1 MSTRFC
7 TQCGQ
12 PIPDGSRFCT
22 NCGAPVPEEPRVE
35 QTYAQP
41 DPMMNQPEP
50 SPAKSQPSYMKPK
63 SYLALSILATIFCCL
78 PFGIPA
84 IVFSAKVDNL
94 WNAGQYQAAEDSSRK
109 ARTWMLVSVIVG
121 LVWIIAYFA
130 LFAAGTNLLGSAFLE
145 ALRS

>member
-1 MSTRFC
+1 MATRFC

-12 PIPDGSRFCT
+12 QIPEGSRFCT
-22 NCGAPVPEEPRVE
+22 NCGAPVPEEP
-35 QTYAQP
+35 QPQYAQSR
-41 DPMMNQPEP
+41 PEP
-50 SPAKSQPSYMKPK
+50 EYAKPQVEEVKPQPVGMKPK
-63 SYLALSILATIFCCL
+63 NYLALSILATIFCCL

-94 WNAGQYQAAEDSSRK
+94 WNAGQYQAAEDASRK

-130 LFAAGTNLLGSAFLE
+130 LFFAGTNLLGHAILDN
-145 ALRS
+145 LY

>member
-1 MSTRFC
+1 MATRFC

-12 PIPDGSRFCT
+12 QIPEGSRFCT
-22 NCGAPVPEEPRVE
+22 NCGTPVPEEP
-35 QTYAQP
+35 QPQYAQSQP
-41 DPMMNQPEP
+41 QPEYAKP
-50 SPAKSQPSYMKPK
+50 QVEEVKPQPPAVKPRT
-63 SYLALSILATIFCCL
+63 YLALSILATIFCCL

-130 LFAAGTNLLGSAFLE
+130 LFFAGVNFMGRAMLDNLY
-145 ALRS
+145 

>member
-1 MSTRFC
+1 
-7 TQCGQ
+7 
-12 PIPDGSRFCT
+12 
-22 NCGAPVPEEPRVE
+22 
-35 QTYAQP
+35 
-41 DPMMNQPEP
+41 
-50 SPAKSQPSYMKPK
+50 MKPK
-63 SYLALSILATIFCCL
+63 NYLALSILATIFCCL

-130 LFAAGTNLLGSAFLE
+130 LFAAGTILLGSAFLE